1 MKRQLI
7 LLAIVIGMAGCAKQ
21 ALAPT
26 PAGAAAPEGAVLM
39 ESSGGKQAAAIGT
52 PLEQPV
58 MVQLNDAKGA
68 AAAGVGILLSGPT
81 GAKFDPP
88 SGVTDANGQFTSQVA
103 APGTSGH
110 FQIVAA
116 TADGKARLKIDGIAL
131 GYEQGLGRQLSTQYC
146 ARCHDAESTPE
157 RVSNMDNLDPKPHA
171 FSEGDTYNKISN
183 ADLTSL
189 ISHGGA
195 ALNKSASMPP
205 FGYTLTPAEIQ
216 ALISYIRAIADPPY
230 ERVYANK

>member
-1 MKRQLI
+1 MKRLI
-7 LLAIVIGMAGCAKQ
+7 LLVIVAGMTGCAKQ
-21 ALAPT
+21 ALTPT
-26 PAGAAAPEGAVLM
+26 PTGAAAPGGAMLT
-39 ESSGGKQAAAIGT
+39 ESSGGKQVAAIGT
-52 PLEQPV
+52 PLEQLV
-58 MVQLNDAKGA
+58 VVQLNDAKGA
-68 AAAGVGILLSGPT
+68 AAAGVGIMLSGPA
-81 GAKFDPP
+81 GAQFDPP
-88 SGVTDANGQFTSQVA
+88 SGVTDASGQFASQVA

-116 TADGKARLKIDGIAL
+116 TADGKAQLKIDGIAL

-146 ARCHDAESTPE
+146 ASCHDPESTPE

-171 FSEGDTYNKISN
+171 FSEGGTYNKISD

-216 ALISYIRAIADPPY
+216 ALVSYIRAIADPPY